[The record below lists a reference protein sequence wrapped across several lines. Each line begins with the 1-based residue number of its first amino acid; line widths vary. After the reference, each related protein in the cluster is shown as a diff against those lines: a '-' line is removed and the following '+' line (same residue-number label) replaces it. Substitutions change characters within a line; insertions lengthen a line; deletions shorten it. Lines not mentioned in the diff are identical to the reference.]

1 MMTSREYLPAARRRR
16 FAGRLIRA
24 GLPAVL
30 MLAALPGGM
39 AVAAPAAPAP
49 LTTEQRL
56 ERLERM
62 LDNQGL
68 VDLLMRL
75 EALQAEV
82 QRLRG
87 EVEVQTHTIEA
98 LKKRQRELYLDIDRR
113 LLNVERNGG
122 VATTRPGATPPA
134 GPATPASPAAPAS
147 PTPAAP
153 APRAAAPATPATPR
167 PAPRPGGEQ
176 KAYQH
181 AFDLLRELRY
191 DAAIA
196 AFRQFLAD
204 YPNGRYAHIAQ
215 YWLAEANYAQRHF
228 EDAIG
233 DYRRLISRFP
243 NSPKLAEAL
252 LKIGY
257 SQYELGQYKEASE
270 TLRGLIKRYP
280 GTTEAGQA
288 QNLLKKIRLKQGR

>member
-1 MMTSREYLPAARRRR
+1 MTKSNRIFCHYL
-16 FAGRLIRA
+16 RA
-24 GLPAVL
+24 GLLTTLLVSAT
-30 MLAALPGGM
+30 AQ
-39 AVAAPAAPAP
+39 AAPPAPANAP
-49 LTTEQRL
+49 ALTPEQRL

-68 VDLLMRL
+68 VDLLVRL
-75 EALQAEV
+75 ESLQAEV

-87 EVEVQTHTIEA
+87 EVEVQTHTIEE

-122 VATTRPGATPPA
+122 VAATPPA
-134 GPATPASPAAPAS
+134 GIPATAAPAAPRTPARPAPAAPPAPAARPAPAS
-147 PTPAAP
+147 PPAA
-153 APRAAAPATPATPR
+153 R
-167 PAPRPGGEQ
+167 PARSAGEQ
-176 KAYQH
+176 QAYQH

-191 DAAIA
+191 DAAIK

-204 YPNGRYAHIAQ
+204 YPKGRYAHIAQ
-215 YWLAEANYAQRHF
+215 YWLAEANYAQRNF
-228 EDAIG
+228 KDAIG
-233 DYRRLISRFP
+233 DYRQLISRFP

-257 SQYELGQYKEASE
+257 SQYELGQYREASE
-270 TLRGLIKRYP
+270 TLKGLLKRYP

>member
-1 MMTSREYLPAARRRR
+1 MMTSNGIFGRLRGGLLVAGLLATTVAGAAPTAPAAR
-16 FAGRLIRA
+16 
-24 GLPAVL
+24 PA
-30 MLAALPGGM
+30 MTP
-39 AVAAPAAPAP
+39 
-49 LTTEQRL
+49 EQRL

-68 VDLLMRL
+68 VDLLVRL

-87 EVEVQTHTIEA
+87 EVEVQTHTIEE

-113 LLNVERNGG
+113 LLNVERNAGG
-122 VATTRPGATPPA
+122 AVARPGVTPTRP
-134 GPATPASPAAPAS
+134 PATAAAP
-147 PTPAAP
+147 TPVPAPGGAAP
-153 APRAAAPATPATPR
+153 APAARPAPA
-167 PAPRPGGEQ
+167 PAPRPAKPAGEQ

-191 DAAIA
+191 EAAIK

-215 YWLAEANYAQRHF
+215 YWLAEANYAQRNF
-228 EDAIG
+228 KDAIG
-233 DYRRLISRFP
+233 DYRNLISRFP

-257 SQYELGQYKEASE
+257 SQYELGEYKQASE
-270 TLRGLIKRYP
+270 TLRGLVKRYP